1 MKSISHIDMAE
12 FGISKFAKNEVLPD
26 SAQKDERK
34 LKLLRA
40 MLLHF
45 IEHQTVKVFFKNEKE
60 EELSIECS
68 VIAVTDEHLMLKS
81 GLIIPIKA
89 ILSIELM

>member
-12 FGISKFAKNEVLPD
+12 FGVSKFAKTEVLPD
-26 SAQKDERK
+26 TAQKDERK
-34 LKLLRA
+34 FQLLRA

-45 IEHQTVKVFFKNEKE
+45 IEHQTVKVCIKNEKDE
-60 EELSIECS
+60 IFSIECS

-81 GLIIPIKA
+81 GLVIPIKA
-89 ILSIELM
+89 ICSIELV